1 MILGVFAM
9 SHDRNV
15 RLRRLAP
22 FAAAALSLLFPATLL
37 PATVHA
43 ATAIAPPSAKSP
55 AITPPSPKSPTVAP
69 PSQEAS
75 RIVAVVNGDV
85 ISNGDVDNRARLF
98 ALSTGLPMS
107 PDVLD
112 RLRPQITRQLID
124 ERLRMQEVLRRKI
137 IVPDKDIATAIHDIE
152 QRNGMQPGLLR
163 QKLAA
168 DGVSQ
173 RTLIDQIR
181 TQLGWS
187 QVLRQQLGDQ
197 SEVTDAQVAEQQKLE
212 AQRVGQ
218 PEYQVGEIFIPVDDP
233 TNRAD
238 AQRFA
243 ETVISELRKGAAFP
257 MVAAQFSQTQSA
269 LQGGEL
275 GWVQSNELD
284 PQVASL
290 VQQMPVGAIS
300 NPVPVPGGFSIVT
313 LQGKREVGRDVGTVL
328 TMRQTFLPFSTP
340 LNPQAP
346 TDQQRQTLEKSR
358 AISASVHSC
367 DQMEQVAKANN
378 SPRPANPGDVRLEG
392 VNPPA
397 FRQLLASLPFDRA
410 SQPLVAAD
418 GIAVVIVCSREQ
430 KNLASMTA
438 AEMRQRILGERVELA
453 SRQLQR
459 DLRRQAIIDTRSKNG
474 A

>member
-1 MILGVFAM
+1 V
-9 SHDRNV
+9 V
-15 RLRRLAP
+15 P
-22 FAAAALSLLFPATLL
+22 PPA
-37 PATVHA
+37 
-43 ATAIAPPSAKSP
+43 
-55 AITPPSPKSPTVAP
+55 
-69 PSQEAS
+69 QDAS

-85 ISNGDVDNRARLF
+85 ISNGDVDNRTRLF

-112 RLRPQITRQLID
+112 RLRPQITRQLVD
-124 ERLRMQEVLRRKI
+124 ERLRMQEVLHRKI
-137 IVPDKDIATAIHDIE
+137 VVPDKDIAQAIHDIE
-152 QRNGMQPGLLR
+152 QRNGMQPGTLR

-197 SEVTDAQVAEQQKLE
+197 AEVSDAQVAEQQRLE
-212 AQRVGQ
+212 AQLVGK
-218 PEYQVGEIFIPVDDP
+218 PEFRVGEIFIPVDDP
-233 TNRAD
+233 ANRAD

-243 ETVISELRKGAAFP
+243 ETVIAELRKGAAFP
-257 MVAAQFSQTQSA
+257 VVAAQFSQTQSA

-275 GWVQSNELD
+275 GWVQPNELD
-284 PQVASL
+284 PEVAQL

-313 LQGKREVGRDVGTVL
+313 LQGKREVGRDVGTIL
-328 TMRQTFLPFSTP
+328 KMRETFLPFTSA
-340 LNPQAP
+340 LNPQEP
-346 TDQQRQTLEKSR
+346 TDQQRQTLEKAR
-358 AISASVHSC
+358 NISATVHSC

-378 SPRPANPGDVRLEG
+378 SPRPVDPGDVRLETI
-392 VNPPA
+392 NPPA
-397 FRQLLASLPFDRA
+397 FRQLLGSLPFDRA
-410 SQPLVAAD
+410 SQPLVASD
-418 GIAVVIVCSREQ
+418 GIAVVIVCSREE
-430 KNLASMTA
+430 KNLATLTN
-438 AEMRQRILGERVELA
+438 AEMRQRILSERVELA

-459 DLRRQAIIDTRSKNG
+459 DLRRQATIDIRSANG